1 MSKHQKTTK
10 HKKTRTGPSRPE
22 HNADHKNEQTP
33 DNRANPKQKPAPV
46 LHRRKILVHYHHYH
60 HSLQETQQVGVKIT
74 QNQITNLKVI
84 KEDQQTH
91 NQQTHN
97 NKQTKKQI
105 LNNLIG
111 M

>member
-1 MSKHQKTTK
+1 MSKHQIIEQIQ
-10 HKKTRTGPSRPE
+10 KKTDLRLIE
-22 HNADHKNEQTP
+22 
-33 DNRANPKQKPAPV
+33 
-46 LHRRKILVHYHHYH
+46 ILAHYRQYH

-84 KEDQQTH
+84 KEDQKTH

-97 NKQTKKQI
+97 QKQIKKQI